1 LHRKSEHA
9 FERQLTLLE
18 DRCEVGALDKLHRD
32 VLHASAFAEIVN
44 ARHVAMCDPARHQQL
59 LLEALLELVGGLGVR
74 DNVRANHLEGDCH
87 AQFLIQA
94 WYTAPIPPEPSSR
107 SMR

>member
-1 LHRKSEHA
+1 MGRGDPRCQLHRKSEHA

-59 LLEALLELVGGLGVR
+59 LLEAAVIEKPGRRKYGWGQR
-74 DNVRANHLEGDCH
+74 
-87 AQFLIQA
+87 LIDV
-94 WYTAPIPPEPSSR
+94 IS
-107 SMR
+107 